1 MIGAISLGATITAS
15 QLLEQILADRWFP
28 GTPEAKIWAEDFVKR
43 TCVMSEKKVWTKP
56 EVILPQSDPGD
67 ENDAEA
73 SMIEAMHTGNYALAP
88 NPAQVARQKLY
99 EPKNHANHFILRD
112 DGVYLNG
119 EKVSSG
125 RGDECD
131 QIKGVTTGNDLGRSM
146 IGRMLDAAQD
156 RRTKEKPLSLSTDT
170 RKHETPF
177 PAAALKDWR

>member
-1 MIGAISLGATITAS
+1 MTAS
-15 QLLEQILADRWFP
+15 ELLQQILADRWFP

-43 TCVMSEKKVWTKP
+43 TCAMSEKKVWTKP

-67 ENDAEA
+67 EDDHRPRPQ
-73 SMIEAMHTGNYALAP
+73 I
-88 NPAQVARQKLY
+88 ARQKLY
-99 EPKNHANHFILRD
+99 ERAEKVEAQCEQANHFILRD

-131 QIKGVTTGNDLGRSM
+131 QVKGVTTGNDLGRSM

-156 RRTKEKPLSLSTDT
+156 RRTKDKPPALSSDT
-170 RKHETPF
+170 RIHETPF